1 MAKVRR
7 AEGSSQGA
15 GLLRAVERIV
25 ESPSR
30 IRGKVAA
37 EAEKIRASL
46 PADATPAQRRQALER
61 RLISEYSYKT
71 ALAGGA
77 AALPSVMPGLGT
89 FASALGGGLLDMTAC
104 LKLEVELALALASA
118 RGHDIE
124 DPRERQLA
132 YLLAAVHG
140 SEGSAAGSALADLV
154 KAEADAIWHYTP
166 RQLGKLVS
174 AAFVRLAI
182 QLAGRG
188 LTRAIPIVGVV
199 VSSAA
204 NKALTARVGRGVV
217 EALDEREHRAGG
229 GEAPPSRRRPKSAER
244 PASPRAA
251 GGRR

>member
-1 MAKVRR
+1 MAR
-7 AEGSSQGA
+7 AGRSGGKNHGEA
-15 GLLRAVERIV
+15 LLRAVERIV
-25 ESPSR
+25 DSPS
-30 IRGKVAA
+30 
-37 EAEKIRASL
+37 KIRAKAEAAEHEICSSL
-46 PADATPAQRRQALER
+46 PKDASPAQRREVLER
-61 RLISEYSYKT
+61 RLISEYSNKT

-77 AALPSVMPGLGT
+77 AALPSLVPGLGT
-89 FASALGGGLLDMTAC
+89 LASALGGGILDMTAC

-118 RGHDIE
+118 RGYDIE

-140 SEGSAAGSALADLV
+140 SEASAVGSALADLV

-204 NKALTARVGRGVV
+204 NKALTARVGREVIK
-217 EALDEREHRAGG
+217 ALDERERRAGG
-229 GEAPPSRRRPKSAER
+229 VEAPPPRRRPRAAGR
-244 PASPRAA
+244 PASRRAA